1 MIRLPE
7 FQSNF
12 EVMSNGT
19 MHINQ
24 EPVVSICYSE
34 RFEDYELAIIS
45 DDTETYGYSEFNGYK
60 TDVLSANPTHGFDLD
75 RLVDE
80 IRRIYLLANV

>member
-1 MIRLPE
+1 MERLPE

-19 MHINQ
+19 VHINQ
-24 EPVVSICYSE
+24 NPVVSIWYSE
-34 RFEDYELAIIS
+34 HFEDYELAIIS
-45 DDTETYGYSEFNGYK
+45 DDTETYGYSEFHGCR
-60 TDVLSANPTHGFDLD
+60 TDVLSANPTYGFDLD

-80 IRRIYLLANV
+80 IRRIYLLANN